1 MQPGRPDIGKKMG
14 EQCHRTE
21 DTGAF
26 NNVLM
31 KIFCFTERKARR
43 VNFVW
48 IFRHFA
54 SLPKDLREPI
64 RATPHEGWMTPAN
77 KSNRRRV

>member
-1 MQPGRPDIGKKMG
+1 MGK
-14 EQCHRTE
+14 QCHRAKYAR
-21 DTGAF
+21 AF
-26 NNVLM
+26 NNVLV
-31 KIFCFTERKARR
+31 KIFGFTKRKARR

-54 SLPKDLREPI
+54 SLPKDLLEPI
-64 RATPHEGWMTPAN
+64 RANPHEGLMTPAN